1 MKIPFIDQFTK
12 IALCP
17 MGRMTSRVLE
27 AVRPHSEQG
36 FFYAW
41 DPLAAVY
48 LVHPNVVSLE
58 RFPVSVQPS
67 GPNAGP
73 SRKSNTGCEF
83 SVAINAE
90 GNCLC
95 VTLSPRLLS

>member
-1 MKIPFIDQFTK
+1 
-12 IALCP
+12 

-27 AVRPHSEQG
+27 AVRPHAEQEI
-36 FFYAW
+36 FYVW

-67 GPNAGP
+67 GPMRAP
-73 SRKSNTGCEF
+73 PE
-83 SVAINAE
+83 
-90 GNCLC
+90 
-95 VTLSPRLLS
+95 SPTQDVSFR